1 MRSCLEARLQRLE
14 QQRQEPDT
22 ALAQGLSGLLA
33 YARIYHIETVPIAD
47 LTAAELDA
55 KMTALTGTRGLS
67 LLLRETL
74 EEERTR
80 RQGAQEGGPQHEP
93 STHPPVEPARTADSY
108 PQSRQVGYS

>member
-1 MRSCLEARLQRLE
+1 MRSRLEARLQRLK

-33 YARIYHIETVPIAD
+33 YARIHHSEAVPIAD

-67 LLLRETL
+67 LLLREIL

-80 RQGAQEGGPQHEP
+80 RQGAQG
-93 STHPPVEPARTADSY
+93 TAPPA
-108 PQSRQVGYS
+108 